1 MMLRSGESLMRIK
14 LIERIMCKMLIVNK
28 PVINRVK
35 ILKMRRKRTMK
46 KRKKMKRKR
55 KKMKKKRRRKKK
67 MVQKRKK
74 KKKMMIAD
82 KL

>member
-14 LIERIMCKMLIVNK
+14 LIDRIMCKMLIVNK

-35 ILKMRRKRTMK
+35 ILRMKRKRTMK
-46 KRKKMKRKR
+46 KR